1 MNRQAGM
8 TMVELITAIA
18 ITGVIVVFLGMA
30 VYYIITVSERGN
42 DEFTALHEVQNAAY
56 WFIKDG
62 QEAKAAAGGS
72 QMVLTLADNSTVTY
86 SLTNT
91 NLKRTVG
98 SLQTIL
104 ARNISSATFT
114 VNNRLATM
122 SLTSIPVGRSGVS
135 ESETYMVYLRPVA
148 Q

>member
-8 TMVELITAIA
+8 TMVELIMAIA

-56 WFIKDG
+56 WFMKDG
-62 QEAKAAAGGS
+62 QEAKAAVGGS
-72 QMVLTLADNSTVTY
+72 QLVLTLADDSTITY
-86 SLTNT
+86 SLTGT
-91 NLKRTVG
+91 DLKRTAG

-104 ARNISSATFT
+104 ARNITTATFT
-114 VNNRLATM
+114 VNGRLTTM
-122 SLTSIPVGRSGVS
+122 NLTSTPVGRSGVS

>member
-18 ITGVIVVFLGMA
+18 ITGIIVVFLGMA
-30 VYYIITVSERGN
+30 VYYIITISERGN

-56 WFIKDG
+56 WFTKDG
-62 QEAKAAAGGS
+62 QEAKAAVGGS
-72 QMVLTLADNSTVTY
+72 QLVLTLADDSTITY
-86 SLTNT
+86 SLTGT
-91 NLKRTVG
+91 DLKRTTG

-104 ARNISSATFT
+104 ARNITVATFT
-114 VNNRLATM
+114 VNGRLTTM
-122 SLTSIPVGRSGVS
+122 NLTSTPVGRSGVS

>member
-8 TMVELITAIA
+8 TLVELITAIA

-56 WFIKDG
+56 WFMKDG
-62 QEAKAAAGGS
+62 QEAKAAVGGS
-72 QMVLTLADNSTVTY
+72 QLVLTLADDSTVTY
-86 SLTNT
+86 SLTGT
-91 NLKRTVG
+91 NLERNAG

-104 ARNISSATFT
+104 ARNITAATFT
-114 VNNRLATM
+114 VNGRLTTM
-122 SLTSIPVGRSGVS
+122 NLTSTPIGRSGVS